1 MAKKREKLVQRI
13 ETLEQEKRDLY
24 KAFLD
29 VATALEET
37 ESQEAKQLK
46 ALLRYTTDT
55 ELATILQ
62 DKLNSIEEN
71 TGLSMTIAINR
82 LEELTSES
90 MIKRFLRLGITTYLN
105 GETWN
110 IKLSD

>member
-13 ETLEQEKRDLY
+13 ETLEQQQKELY

-46 ALLRYTTDT
+46 ALLKVTTDQ
-55 ELATILQ
+55 ELATMLQ
-62 DKLNSIEEN
+62 SKLDAIEEN
-71 TGLSMTIAINR
+71 SGLSLTIAINR
-82 LEELTSES
+82 LQELTTES
-90 MIKRFLRLGITTYLN
+90 MVKRFLRLGITTYLN

-110 IKLSD
+110 IKVD